1 MSPARRLRLLPWALL
16 FVVMVTGIISSL
28 GAPLLPSISEDLGV
42 SLSAAQWSLTAT
54 LLVGVVSSPVMG
66 RLGDGP
72 RRRETLLGGLVVV
85 TVGCVTA
92 ALAPSLAVLV
102 GGRALQ
108 GIGLG
113 LVPLGMAT
121 ARDELPAERVP
132 ATIGLLSVAGAAGVG
147 AGYPISGLLAGIDL
161 SAAFWFGAVVA
172 AIAFV
177 LSWIFVTPTTGRPPA
192 KLDLVGAATL
202 TLGLGALL
210 VAIAEG
216 SGWGWGTGRTLGLFA
231 LAVIFL
237 VLWAVVQL
245 RVAEPLVDLRLARHP
260 AVLSADVCAAVIGI
274 AMYMYLSGVSEF
286 VQAPTS
292 LGYGFG
298 ASVVVAGLCLVPF
311 SVVGMAG
318 ARMLP
323 LTTRLVGE
331 RNLLP
336 VGCLVVAAG
345 GLVFAV
351 FDHHLWGAFAM
362 MAVLGLG
369 YGLTFAAIPGIIVR
383 AVPES
388 ETGSA
393 TGFYQVVRY
402 IGFSVGSALAASVL
416 ASQTPAGSQLPRLAG
431 YTAVIWIGIGIG
443 VLAAIIA
450 WAMPSGAAGARE
462 LDAAERRRE
471 EEDAE
476 LAVTGLPGVPPS
488 SPGPRCVRSSD
499 R

>member
-1 MSPARRLRLLPWALL
+1 MSAEARVRAMPGVLL

-28 GAPLLPSISEDLGV
+28 GAPLIPSISEDLGV

-54 LLVGVVSSPVMG
+54 LLIGVVSSPVMG

-72 RRRETLLGGLVVV
+72 RRRETLLGGLAVVIAGSV
-85 TVGCVTA
+85 IA
-92 ALAPSLAVLV
+92 ALAGSLPVLV
-102 GGRALQ
+102 AGRAMQ
-108 GIGLG
+108 GVGLG

-121 ARDELPAERVP
+121 ARDELPAEKVP
-132 ATIGLLSVAGAAGVG
+132 GTIGLLSVAGAAGVG

-172 AIAFV
+172 ALAFA
-177 LSWIFVTPTTGRPPA
+177 LSWVFVPSTAGRP
-192 KLDLVGAATL
+192 AATL
-202 TLGLGALL
+202 DVPGAALL
-210 VAIAEG
+210 AIGLSALLIAIAEG
-216 SGWGWGTGRTLGLFA
+216 SGWGWGAPRTVGLFA
-231 LAVIFL
+231 CAIAFL
-237 VLWAVVQL
+237 GLWCGRQL
-245 RVAEPLVDLRLARHP
+245 RTAEPLVDLRLARIP
-260 AVLSADVCAAVIGI
+260 AVLAADVCATVLGI

-286 VQAPTS
+286 VQAPS
-292 LGYGFG
+292 ALGYGFG

-311 SVVGMAG
+311 SVVGLAG

-323 LTTRLVGE
+323 FSTRLVGP

-351 FDHHLWGAFAM
+351 FHDHLWGAFAM
-362 MAVLGLG
+362 MGVLGLG
-369 YGLTFAAIPGIIVR
+369 YGLTYAAIPGIIVR

-416 ASQTPAGSQLPRLAG
+416 ASETPAGSRLPRLAG
-431 YTAVIWIGIGIG
+431 YTTVTWIGIAICVAAA
-443 VLAAIIA
+443 VLAWIL
-450 WAMPSGAAGARE
+450 PGRSPAGRE
-462 LDAAERRRE
+462 PGPEELRRE
-471 EEDAE
+471 EEE
-476 LAVTGLPGVPPS
+476 GGLASAGLPG
-488 SPGPRCVRSSD
+488 PGPD
-499 R
+499 

>member
-1 MSPARRLRLLPWALL
+1 MSPATRLRLLPWALL

-28 GAPLLPSISEDLGV
+28 GAPLLPSISNDLGV

-85 TVGCVTA
+85 TAGCVLA
-92 ALAPSLAVLV
+92 ALAPSLPVLV
-102 GGRALQ
+102 GGRAMQ

-121 ARDELPAERVP
+121 ARDMLPPERVQ

-172 AIAFV
+172 AIAFA
-177 LSWIFVTPTTGRPPA
+177 LSWVFVTSTAGRPPA
-192 KLDLVGAATL
+192 KLDLPGAATL
-202 TLGLGALL
+202 TIGLGALL
-210 VAIAEG
+210 IAIAEG

-231 LAVIFL
+231 LAVVFL
-237 VLWAVVQL
+237 LIWGAVQL
-245 RVAEPLVDLRLARHP
+245 RAPEPLVDLRLARHP
-260 AVLSADVCAAVIGI
+260 AVLSADVCAAVVGI

-286 VQAPTS
+286 VQAPTA

-323 LTTRLVGE
+323 VTTRLVGE

-345 GLVFAV
+345 GLVFAL
-351 FDHHLWGAFAM
+351 FDDHLWGAFAM
-362 MAVLGLG
+362 MGVLGLG

-402 IGFSVGSALAASVL
+402 IGFSLGSALAASVL
-416 ASQTPAGSQLPRLAG
+416 ASETPAGSQLPRLAG
-431 YTAVIWIGIGIG
+431 YTTVIWIGIGIG
-443 VLAAIIA
+443 VVAAVIA
-450 WAMPSGAAGARE
+450 WVMPGGPAEGGRE

-476 LAVTGLPGVPPS
+476 LASAGLPGVPT
-488 SPGPRCVRSSD
+488 D
-499 R
+499 